1 VFIERVRGLHAAL
14 LIDDIRAGKLPSV
27 SHHHMNELGPLL
39 EDKHTKVVR
48 CFDFMV
54 PFWGQRYR
62 EYFVNLCLA
71 SLLAPNNLP
80 LLRAADG
87 HRFLIATTVD
97 DWRALIDLPIFAKL
111 REYVTPVLVEV
122 ANGPGSAAPG
132 SADVIRHQNV
142 CQKALVE
149 IAYANRSY
157 GCLLWPDIIISDGM
171 IKALLQHAEEGR
183 HLVLCCTLRQTEEA
197 VLAELASTG
206 YGVGHAILS
215 TTCQALALSPRLTGA
230 LAVRH
235 LHPDMAIY
243 EANHAHRPFFA
254 PFWYWRVQDHEGI
267 ILHSLFASPVLMDY
281 SAIDKHDT
289 ACLDDDALE
298 NVYLGRNFYAC
309 GGLHIVQDSDEFAIL
324 SLTPAA
330 IMQGAAVPT
339 ARGRLTWFRDFI
351 QHCSIRG
358 SLAFFARRNR
368 DALKRDL
375 FRTPVRWHATDV
387 DDAWRCEEENVS
399 RLLDNA
405 VGDYYAA
412 NSRDL
417 RFPPLVSLNPR
428 YLLRDLIVLCH
439 MTPMI
444 AVPVYYATVIIKAMA
459 GYSEQQKLIRNRL
472 LKIWRAAQTT
482 LRLSQ

>member
-1 VFIERVRGLHAAL
+1 MKEKQKNA
-14 LIDDIRAGKLPSV
+14 
-27 SHHHMNELGPLL
+27 
-39 EDKHTKVVR
+39 VR

-54 PFWGQRYR
+54 SFWGQRYR

-87 HRFLIATTVD
+87 HRLLIATTID
-97 DWRALIDLPIFAKL
+97 DWQAIIGLPIFAKL
-111 REYVTPVLVEV
+111 REYVTPVFVEV
-122 ANGPGSAAPG
+122 AAGPGSATPG

-149 IAYANRSY
+149 TAYANRSY
-157 GCLLWPDIIISDGM
+157 GCLLWPDIIVSDGM
-171 IKALLQHAEEGR
+171 IKALLRRAEEGC
-183 HLVLCCTLRQTEEA
+183 HLVLCCTLRQTEEG
-197 VLAELASTG
+197 VLADLAGAG
-206 YGVGHAILS
+206 YGVGGVALL
-215 TTCQALALSPRLTGA
+215 TKCQSLALSPRLTAA

-235 LHPDMAIY
+235 LHPDMTIY
-243 EANHAHRPFFA
+243 EADHGHQPFFA
-254 PFWYWRVQDHEGI
+254 PFWYWRVQDHKGI
-267 ILHSLFASPVLMDY
+267 ILHSFFAIPVLLDY

-289 ACLDDDALE
+289 ACLADDAFE
-298 NVYLGRNFYAC
+298 SVYLGRNFYAC

-330 IMQGAAVPT
+330 VMQGAAVPA
-339 ARGRLTWFRDFI
+339 ARGRSTWFRDFI
-351 QHCSIRG
+351 QRCSIRG
-358 SLAFFARRNR
+358 SLVFFARRNR

-375 FRTPVRWHATDV
+375 FRTPVRWHATEV
-387 DDAWRCEEENVS
+387 DDVWRREEEDVS

-428 YLLRDLIVLCH
+428 YLLRDLIILCH

-444 AVPVYYATVIIKAMA
+444 AVPVYYTAVIIKAMA

-482 LRLSQ
+482 FRVSP